1 MMKKVLTIL
10 AAAALL
16 LCACNKPDGGG
27 SGGGGGEDTPLS
39 VEGSWELTNVTT
51 KASVGGVSVSVYV
64 SFTSGKF
71 TLYQKIGDGRYT
83 QFTGTYTL
91 KDKALSGQYDGGKNW
106 GPYTATMSGT
116 NLTLTT
122 AGGKETDTYKKIG
135 SIPSTVTDNLY

>member
-16 LCACNKPDGGG
+16 LCACNKPEGGG
-27 SGGGGGEDTPLS
+27 SGGGGEDTPVS
-39 VEGSWELTNVTT
+39 VEGSWELTGVTT
-51 KASVGGVSVSVYV
+51 KASVGGVNVSVYIT
-64 SFTSGKF
+64 FASGQF
-71 TLYQKIGDGRYT
+71 TLYQQIGEGRYT
-83 QFTGTYTL
+83 KFTGTYTL
-91 KDKALSGQYDGGKNW
+91 NDKSLSGQYDGGKNW
-106 GPYTATMSGT
+106 GPYTAALNGT